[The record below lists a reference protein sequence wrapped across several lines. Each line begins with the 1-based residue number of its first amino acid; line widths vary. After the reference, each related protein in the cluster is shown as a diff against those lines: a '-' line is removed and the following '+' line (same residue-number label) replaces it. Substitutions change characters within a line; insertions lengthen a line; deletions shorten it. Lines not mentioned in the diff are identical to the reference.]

1 MISYI
6 NEKSHST
13 ISVGQRMERD
23 PEKTISKTAKGV
35 LDKHYKDIY
44 DMYEY
49 TCSVNS
55 RQISIQDKAVM
66 SLLKAKVVIVSVM
79 MAIIAVEL
87 LLVHMFFM

>member
-13 ISVGQRMERD
+13 ISVGQRMDRD
-23 PEKTISKTAKGV
+23 PDKTISKAAKGV

-49 TCSVNS
+49 RALSTA
-55 RQISIQDKAVM
+55 DKYQYRIKQ
-66 SLLKAKVVIVSVM
+66 S
-79 MAIIAVEL
+79 
-87 LLVHMFFM
+87 